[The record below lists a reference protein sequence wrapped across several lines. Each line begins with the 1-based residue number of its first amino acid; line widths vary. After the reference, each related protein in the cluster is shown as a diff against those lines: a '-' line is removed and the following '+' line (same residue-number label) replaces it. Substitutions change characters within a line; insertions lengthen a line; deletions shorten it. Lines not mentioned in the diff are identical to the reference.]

1 MVNMMLVYISFTI
14 FILFFIYYLV
24 LILVFKIK
32 SKFWYIQPCYH
43 FYDLHY
49 IFYNNQVIQSDLPK
63 INSFVSFEKVVT
75 YSPDDI
81 QKETFNY
88 IIELLKKEYYH
99 TKNAIYN
106 PTIQSVIPYLS
117 KNYYN
122 SYISLAVMP
131 TYSPDTLNTNHII
144 KYNDIIGCIMSK
156 SILITIPHEEFY
168 SYYVDFFC
176 IKREFRK
183 LGYSE
188 IMIQSHEYMNRM
200 KTKDIQVHLFKRE
213 SDITGIVPVVKY
225 NTYLYDINI
234 YFNTITPSTF
244 LYNVKNI
251 FHIQTPILL
260 QITKSNIQIIYDH
273 LTVIKDNNLF
283 QFITSIHISNF
294 IELIETKNIYCF
306 VLMYKQKIYASYFL
320 KNTFMEINNDGVTN
334 HCLSCIA
341 SIKSEL
347 YDNVIQYSFSQ
358 TFYQV
363 IQLIQREKKFSY
375 LFIENL
381 SHNYLLIKE
390 KEKENDYISKT
401 KTAYFLY
408 NYILQP
414 LKQKDV
420 FIIT

>member
-1 MVNMMLVYISFTI
+1 MVNMVLVYISFTI
-14 FILFFIYYLV
+14 FILFFIYYLI

-75 YSPDDI
+75 YLPDDI

-156 SILITIPHEEFY
+156 SVLITTPHEEFY

-213 SDITGIVPVVKY
+213 GDITGIVPVVKY

-363 IQLIQREKKFSY
+363 IQLIQRENKFSY

-381 SHNYLLIKE
+381 SHNYLLVKE
-390 KEKENDYISKT
+390 REKENDYISKT

>member
-1 MVNMMLVYISFTI
+1 MMLVYISFAI
-14 FILFFIYYLV
+14 FILFFIYYLI

-131 TYSPDTLNTNHII
+131 TYTPDKLNTNHII

-156 SILITIPHEEFY
+156 SVLITTPHEEFY

-176 IKREFRK
+176 IKKEFRK

-188 IMIQSHEYMNRM
+188 IMIQSHEYTNRI

-213 SDITGIVPVVKY
+213 GDITGIVPVVKY
-225 NTYLYDINI
+225 NTYLYDINS
-234 YFNTITPSTF
+234 YFHTITPSTF

-260 QITKSNIQIIYDH
+260 QITKSNIQILYDH

-320 KNTFMEINNDGVTN
+320 KNTFMEIDNDGVTN

-390 KEKENDYISKT
+390 GEKENDYISKT

>member
-1 MVNMMLVYISFTI
+1 MVNMTMIYISLCIFT
-14 FILFFIYYLV
+14 FFVIYYLI

-32 SKFWYIQPCYH
+32 SRFWYIQPCYH

-49 IFYNNQVIQSDLPK
+49 VFYKNQVIQPDLPK

-99 TKNAIYN
+99 TKNAVYN

-131 TYSPDTLNTNHII
+131 TYTPNTLNTNHII

-156 SILITIPHEEFY
+156 SILITIPNQEFY

-188 IMIQSHEYMNRM
+188 IMIQSHEYSNRM

-213 SDITGIVPVVKY
+213 GDITGIVPVVKY
-225 NTYLYDINI
+225 NTYLYDLNI
-234 YFNTITPSTF
+234 YFESTIPSTF

-251 FHIQTPILL
+251 YHIQSPILL
-260 QITKSNIQIIYDH
+260 QITKSNIQILYDY
-273 LTVIKDNNLF
+273 LTKIKDDNFF
-283 QFITSIHISNF
+283 QFTTTLHISNF
-294 IELIETKNIYCF
+294 TELIETKNIFCF
-306 VLMYKQKIYASYFL
+306 VLMYKQNIYASYFL
-320 KNTFMEINNDGVTN
+320 KNTFMEIDNDGVTN

-341 SIKSEL
+341 SIKDNL

-358 TFYQV
+358 TFYQL
-363 IQLIQREKKFSY
+363 IQIIQREKKFPY
-375 LFIENL
+375 LFIENI
-381 SHNYLLIKE
+381 SHNFLLIKE
-390 KEKENDYISKT
+390 DCYISKT

-414 LKQKDV
+414 LKQRDV